1 MDSSFVPVWLTPDDA
16 AEVSALEA
24 KCFPSFWSPEQY
36 AEALSE
42 NSPYWVYGCRADGRL
57 VGYIAVSAVAG
68 ELEVLNVGVDPAM
81 RGKGIATRLLQAIL
95 HEAREKSIFL
105 YYLEVRP
112 SNAPALA
119 LYRAAGFRQCGVRR
133 RYYADGE
140 DALAMTMEAGPENLN
155 QHSSGGQAL

>member
-1 MDSSFVPVWLTPDDA
+1 
-16 AEVSALEA
+16 
-24 KCFPSFWSPEQY
+24 
-36 AEALSE
+36 
-42 NSPYWVYGCRADGRL
+42 
-57 VGYIAVSAVAG
+57 
-68 ELEVLNVGVDPAM
+68 M
-81 RGKGIATRLLQAIL
+81 RGQGIATRLLQAIL